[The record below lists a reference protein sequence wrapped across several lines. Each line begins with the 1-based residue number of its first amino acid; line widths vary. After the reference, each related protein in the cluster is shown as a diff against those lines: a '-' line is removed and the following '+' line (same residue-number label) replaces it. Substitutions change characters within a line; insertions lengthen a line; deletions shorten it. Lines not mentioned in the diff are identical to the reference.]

1 MAQIVTI
8 DARRTVPAWYAADVP
23 LLGAVANVT
32 HEHCTGTANDLAW
45 LLTVATL
52 ASIFMLLWS
61 AVRLLDDSVRP
72 PLARWW
78 WRRRRAVAEARK
90 RRD

>member
-1 MAQIVTI
+1 
-8 DARRTVPAWYAADVP
+8 
-23 LLGAVANVT
+23 
-32 HEHCTGTANDLAW
+32 LAW

-52 ASIFMLLWS
+52 VSIFVLLWS
-61 AVRLLDDSVRP
+61 TVRLLDDSVRP